1 MTKTQHSKPR
11 HRSEPPMSRIPGTLY
26 SFCCH
31 VLPSGLLS
39 RFPSLPEERLDMILA
54 FLTRHK
60 NEDAKINASD
70 DDADNHTDT
79 DDDTDNNAAD
89 MDANETPNN
98 TDTKEN
104 PADDSEE
111 SAHCPDEPQPLKTL
125 QQQQIEPEQL
135 IMTTIIS

>member
-1 MTKTQHSKPR
+1 
-11 HRSEPPMSRIPGTLY
+11 
-26 SFCCH
+26 
-31 VLPSGLLS
+31 
-39 RFPSLPEERLDMILA
+39 MILA

-70 DDADNHTDT
+70 DDADNHTDA

-135 IMTTIIS
+135 IMTTIISWMKNWQHNDTDNNNYTTDPNKPKHDTTLAHIYATASLNL